1 MKKYKGM
8 INMKLLRVKKN
19 MTQGELAEKA
29 GVKRMTI
36 SYYETGIRYPRR
48 DILDKLAA
56 ALGCDVKDIV

>member
-36 SYYETGIRYPRR
+36 SYYETGLRYPRR
-48 DILDKLAA
+48 EILDKLAD

>member
-1 MKKYKGM
+1 M
-8 INMKLLRVKKN
+8 INMKLLRVKKS

>member
-1 MKKYKGM
+1 
-8 INMKLLRVKKN
+8 MKLLRVKKN

-36 SYYETGIRYPRR
+36 SYYETGLRYPRR
-48 DILDKLAA
+48 EILDKLAD

>member
-48 DILDKLAA
+48 DILDKLAD
-56 ALGCDVKDIV
+56 ALGCEVKDIV